1 VRETVL
7 HILSVGLWMADLAVT
22 QLMQESVVETERG
35 VVNGVQNSL
44 NMLMD
49 MLKFAL
55 VIALPQTEIF
65 GIHILVSFSFIVI
78 AGISFTYHCWRVKI
92 NLCPCCAS
100 TATPSN
106 CQQTNDSKRTGCDDE
121 TKEDKQIES

>member
-1 VRETVL
+1 
-7 HILSVGLWMADLAVT
+7 MADLVVT

-35 VVNGVQNSL
+35 TVNGVQNSL

-55 VIALPQTEIF
+55 VIVLPQTEIF
-65 GIHILVSFSFIVI
+65 GIHILISFTFIVI

-92 NLCPCCAS
+92 NLCPCGTS
-100 TATPSN
+100 ATQNSS
-106 CQQTNDSKRTGCDDE
+106 QRTESSKQT
-121 TKEDKQIES
+121 DKKDVSEGNEQTES